1 MAAILYFKAFHI
13 IGFVAWFSGLFYLVR
28 MFVYHVEAQDKPEP
42 ERSIQTQQFHLME
55 GRVYK
60 IICNPAMM
68 LTWICGVSMLYL
80 YGAEW
85 IKVNTWLHLKLV
97 LLTLLTGYHYY
108 CKTLIVK
115 LEKGETKLSSAH
127 FRMLNE
133 VPALFLFAIV
143 LLAVLRS
150 LANFAY
156 VFLGVVALGLIIFL
170 IIKARNKKK

>member
-28 MFVYHVEAQDKPEP
+28 MFVYHVEAQSKPEP

-68 LTWICGVSMLYL
+68 LTWICGLSMLYL

-85 IKVNTWLHLKLV
+85 IKANTWLHLKLV
-97 LLTLLTGYHYY
+97 LLALLTAYHYY
-108 CKTLIVK
+108 CKILIVK
-115 LEKGETKLSSAH
+115 LEKGATNLSSAQ

-170 IIKARNKKK
+170 IIKARSKRG